1 MPETT
6 GIWGMLDQL
15 GDAAQKLADLYNQLV
30 KAGIIKG
37 PPVVPPPPTPP
48 PPYIPEKPWWK
59 SPYLPLGIG
68 IATVGGAGVYYVAKK
83 KRG

>member
-15 GDAAQKLADLYNQLV
+15 GDAAQKLAEIYEMLV
-30 KAGIIKG
+30 QAGLIKG
-37 PPVVPPPPTPP
+37 ELPEIPV
-48 PPYIPEKPWWK
+48 PYVPEKPWWK

-68 IATVGGAGVYYVAKK
+68 IATVGGAGIYYVAKK
-83 KRG
+83 KK

>member
-6 GIWGMLDQL
+6 GIWGILDQL
-15 GDAAQKLADLYNQLV
+15 GDAAQKLGEIYEMLV
-30 KAGIIKG
+30 EAGLIKREEI
-37 PPVVPPPPTPP
+37 PPIP

-68 IATVGGAGVYYVAKK
+68 IATVGGAGVYYMAKK
-83 KRG
+83 KK